1 MRELEVRLALVCFG
15 GSSLA
20 VYMNGVSHEVLK
32 LVRASKVY
40 HSLSSEEKADPSIQY
55 SDRAP
60 DRGYTC
66 DTESHY
72 FDLLRM
78 VGDKVDLHVI
88 VDVISGASAGGIN
101 GIFLA
106 RAIAFDLDFD
116 PLRDMWMKLGDIEEL
131 MERETLADRWSKIYM
146 YPLIW
151 LFGRRIW
158 KGEQP
163 YAEAKRKLSR
173 FIRSRWF
180 EPPFSGKRMLEWM
193 IDANHNMGEAKPGS
207 SLLPT
212 GHRLDLFVS
221 LTNFYGQN
229 RAVGM
234 HDPEMISEKQ
244 HTVSLNFTHMQGRRS
259 ARYTDFDDTNIPGL
273 GFAARAT
280 SSFPGAFPPMRL
292 SDLKAYLKDC
302 SADWPHENEF
312 MARNFDQLSEE
323 PEKIENMSFIDGGVT
338 NNKPFANAIN
348 AVIDRPAHR
357 EVDRRIVFV
366 DPRPGEP
373 ISPGETPS
381 DHTNSQPRPGFFR
394 TILSSLAEIPRDEPI
409 LGDLQDIEEKN
420 RQARRFE
427 TVLKRI
433 ERDVAQLVD
442 KILILAPGQTVSTAM
457 LASWRERAHE
467 QARHEA
473 GFGYGSYAES
483 KAVHSIERISK
494 FLMAWQQSRHKDH
507 KVSSQNTVP
516 TLEQLTLWAREQGYI
531 ESGDEGCRQV
541 IPFFRKYDVDYRVR
555 RMRFL
560 IKRLNR
566 QLQRYPATESQASF
580 ANLKAHIYDS
590 IARYR
595 QRWQP
600 SFYESA
606 PLAGDTAELMEIV
619 AKQMALE
626 DLDFEEDEMLAKAIN
641 AIDDEATRKTLF
653 HAYVG
658 FSFYDVL
665 TLPMTAH
672 TDLMEIDEI
681 RVDRI
686 SPIDC
691 HEPTCQGDGQ
701 ESSQE
706 DKVKNGQELMGAK
719 LFNFGAFFSR
729 RARENDYIWG
739 RIHAANRLVDFI
751 TDAAGMPGLESKINA
766 SELRRKLALSII
778 DAEAKHTLESE
789 DLIARLRKA
798 YAPKAD

>member
-15 GSSLA
+15 GASLA

-40 HSLSSEEKADPSIQY
+40 HSLTAEEKADPSVLY
-55 SDRAP
+55 NDRAP
-60 DRGYTC
+60 DRGYST
-66 DTESHY
+66 DTESNY

-78 VGDKVDLHVI
+78 TGETVDLRVI

-106 RAIAFDLDFD
+106 RALAYDLDFD
-116 PLRDMWMKLGDIEEL
+116 PLRDMWMNLSDIEEL
-131 MERETLADRWSKIYM
+131 MERETLAERWSKIYM

-151 LFGRRIW
+151 LFGKRIW
-158 KGEQP
+158 TGEHP

-173 FIRSRWF
+173 FVRSRWF
-180 EPPFSGKRMLEWM
+180 EPPFSGTRMLKWM
-193 IDANHNMGEAKPGS
+193 IDANHNMGEAKPGN

-212 GHRLDLFVS
+212 DHQLDLFVS
-221 LTNFYGQN
+221 LTNFYGQSQL
-229 RAVGM
+229 VSM
-234 HDPEMISEKQ
+234 HDPKTIREKQ
-244 HTVSLNFTHMQGRRS
+244 HKVSLKFSHMQGRRS
-259 ARYTDFDDTNIPGL
+259 ARHSDFDDDNIPGL

-292 SDLKAYLKDC
+292 ADLKAYLKTNGA
-302 SADWPHENEF
+302 SWHHEAHF
-312 MARNFDQLSEE
+312 MAKNFDHLSEDGADVE
-323 PEKIENMSFIDGGVT
+323 RMSFIDGGVT
-338 NNKPFANAIN
+338 NNKPFADAID

-357 EVDRRIVFV
+357 EVDRRIIFV
-366 DPRPGEP
+366 DPRP
-373 ISPGETPS
+373 ETPAEAPPE
-381 DHTNSQPRPGFFR
+381 TQPDQPGDNQPKQSEDVNFKPIPGFFH

-409 LGDLQDIEEKN
+409 LGDLQDIEEQN
-420 RQARRFE
+420 RRARRFE
-427 TVLKRI
+427 IILKRI
-433 ERDVAQLVD
+433 EQDVAKLVD
-442 KILILAPGQTVSTAM
+442 QILILAPEQKVSTAM

-473 GFGYGSYAES
+473 GYGYGSYAEA
-483 KAVHSIERISK
+483 KAVHSLERISS
-494 FLMAWQQSRHKDH
+494 FLQEWQRHRKKTD
-507 KVSSQNTVP
+507 KGLRPESVPNLSQ
-516 TLEQLTLWAREQGYI
+516 LSQWANEKGFI
-531 ESGDEGCRQV
+531 ETNDPGCRQV

-566 QLQRYPATESQASF
+566 QLEQEPKQASLQAF
-580 ANLKAHIYDS
+580 STLKAHIYDS

-600 SFYESA
+600 EFYKDV
-606 PLAGDTAELMEIV
+606 PLGGGTEELMDTV
-619 AKQMALE
+619 ANTMSLE
-626 DLDFEEDEMLAKAIN
+626 DLDFHEDEMLAEAIN
-641 AIDDEATRKTLF
+641 AIDDEDTRRALF

-665 TLPMTAH
+665 TLPMTTH

-691 HEPTCQGDGQ
+691 TGLHCPESGQ
-701 ESSQE
+701 Q
-706 DKVKNGQELMGAK
+706 LMGAK

-739 RIHAANRLVDFI
+739 RIHAANRLVDFV
-751 TDAAGMPGLESKINA
+751 TDAAGAPGLKDGVEA
-766 SELRRKLALSII
+766 TQLRRKLALSII
-778 DAEAKHTLESE
+778 ESEAKHTLESE
-789 DLIARLRKA
+789 ELIAQLKKDFA
-798 YAPKAD
+798 LQ

>member
-15 GSSLA
+15 GASLA

-40 HSLSSEEKADPSIQY
+40 HSLSAEEKADPLVSY
-55 SDRAP
+55 RDRAP
-60 DRGYTC
+60 DRGYST

-72 FDLLRM
+72 FELLRM
-78 VGDKVDLHVI
+78 IGERVDLRVI

-101 GIFLA
+101 GIFLG
-106 RAIAFDLDFD
+106 RALAYDLDFD

-131 MERETLADRWSKIYM
+131 MERETLAERWSKVYM

-158 KGEQP
+158 KGERP

-180 EPPFSGKRMLEWM
+180 EPPFSGTRMLEWM
-193 IDANHNMGEAKPGS
+193 IDANHNMGKAAPGS

-212 GHRLDLFVS
+212 GHQMDLFVS

-229 RAVGM
+229 QSVGM
-234 HDPEMISEKQ
+234 HDPKTIREKQ
-244 HTVSLNFTHMQGRRS
+244 HRVTLKFSHVQGRRS
-259 ARYTDFDDTNIPGL
+259 ARTSDFDDTNIPGL

-292 SDLKAYLKDC
+292 ADLKSYLKSC
-302 SADWPHENEF
+302 GASWLHEAEF
-312 MARNFDQLSEE
+312 MEKNFDHLSEE
-323 PEKIENMSFIDGGVT
+323 IDDVESMSFIDGGVT
-338 NNKPFANAIN
+338 NNKPFASAIDALIN
-348 AVIDRPAHR
+348 RAAHR
-357 EVDRRIVFV
+357 EVDRRIIFV
-366 DPRPGEP
+366 DPRPEVQEDAETQESQSDQPLNSDVADNPKP
-373 ISPGETPS
+373 I
-381 DHTNSQPRPGFFR
+381 PGFFR

-409 LGDLQDIEEKN
+409 LGDLQEIEEKN
-420 RQARRFE
+420 RRARRFE
-427 TVLKRI
+427 IILKRI
-433 ERDVAQLVD
+433 EQDVAQLVD
-442 KILILAPGQTVSTAM
+442 QILILAPGQKVSTAM

-473 GFGYGSYAES
+473 GFGYGGYAEA
-483 KAVHSIERISK
+483 KAVHSLERLSK
-494 FLMAWQQSRHKDH
+494 FLREWHRDRFKQDPGLDQPEA
-507 KVSSQNTVP
+507 P
-516 TLEQLTLWAREQGYI
+516 TLAQLSRWAAENDYI
-531 ESGDEGCRQV
+531 GSDDPTCRTA
-541 IPFFRKYDVDYRVR
+541 IPFFRRYDVDYRVR

-566 QLQRYPATESQASF
+566 QLQREPSQASLASF

-595 QRWQP
+595 QRWQTD
-600 SFYESA
+600 FYKETPFS
-606 PLAGDTAELMEIV
+606 DNTEELMTIV
-619 AKQMALE
+619 AKAMELE
-626 DLDFEEDEMLAKAIN
+626 ELDFEEDEMLAEAIN
-641 AIDDEATRKTLF
+641 AIEDEPTRKTLF

-691 HEPTCQGDGQ
+691 KGIDCPESGQ
-701 ESSQE
+701 Q
-706 DKVKNGQELMGAK
+706 LMGAK

-729 RARENDYIWG
+729 KAREHDYIWG
-739 RIHAANRLVDFI
+739 RIHAANRLVDFL
-751 TDAAGMPGLESKINA
+751 TDAAGSPDLKDNIDASK
-766 SELRRKLALSII
+766 LRRKLALSII
-778 DAEAKHTLESE
+778 NSEAKHTLESE
-789 DLIARLRKA
+789 DLIDELRQKFA
-798 YAPKAD
+798 L

>member
-15 GSSLA
+15 GASLA

-40 HSLSSEEKADPSIQY
+40 HSLSAEEKADPSVLY
-55 SDRAP
+55 GDRAP
-60 DRGYTC
+60 NRGYST
-66 DTESHY
+66 DTERCY

-78 VGDKVDLHVI
+78 IGETVDLRVI

-101 GIFLA
+101 GIFLG
-106 RAIAFDLDFD
+106 RALAYDLDFD

-131 MERETLADRWSKIYM
+131 MERETLAERWSKIYM

-151 LFGRRIW
+151 MFGKRIW
-158 KGEQP
+158 KGERP

-180 EPPFSGKRMLEWM
+180 EPPFSGTRMLEWM
-193 IDANHNMGEAKPGS
+193 IDANHNMGEAAPGS

-212 GHRLDLFVS
+212 SHQLDLFVS
-221 LTNFYGQN
+221 LTNFYGQSQS
-229 RAVGM
+229 VSM
-234 HDPEMISEKQ
+234 HDPATIREKQ
-244 HTVSLNFTHMQGRRS
+244 HRVSLKFSHVQGRRS
-259 ARYTDFDDTNIPGL
+259 ARSSDFDDTNIPGL

-292 SDLKAYLKDC
+292 SDLKTYLKASDA
-302 SADWPHENEF
+302 SWPHEAQF
-312 MARNFDQLSEE
+312 MAKNFDHLSEDVADVQ
-323 PEKIENMSFIDGGVT
+323 NMSFIDGGVT
-338 NNKPFANAIN
+338 NNKPFSSAIN

-357 EVDRRIVFV
+357 EVDRRIIFV
-366 DPRPGEP
+366 DPRPEVQ
-373 ISPGETPS
+373 S
-381 DHTNSQPRPGFFR
+381 DEQQGDQTSRNNNDNGSADAKPTPGFFR

-409 LGDLQDIEEKN
+409 LGDLQEIEEQN
-420 RQARRFE
+420 QRARRFE
-427 TVLKRI
+427 IILKRI
-433 ERDVAQLVD
+433 EQDVSQLVD
-442 KILILAPGQTVSTAM
+442 QILILAPGQKVSTAM

-473 GFGYGSYAES
+473 GFGYGSYAEA
-483 KAVHSIERISK
+483 KAVHSLERISS
-494 FLMAWQQSRHKDH
+494 FLKEWHRDRSKLDKDL
-507 KVSSQNTVP
+507 KQGAVP
-516 TLEQLTLWAREQGYI
+516 TLAQLSQWATDNGFI
-531 ESGDEGCRQV
+531 ESTDIACRQA

-566 QLQRYPATESQASF
+566 KLQQEPKQASLASF
-580 ANLKAHIYDS
+580 AKLKAHIYDS

-600 SFYESA
+600 QFYKDA
-606 PLAGDTAELMEIV
+606 PMNGDTEELMDIV
-619 AKQMALE
+619 AKVMALE
-626 DLDFEEDEMLAKAIN
+626 DLDFDEDEMLAEAIN

-658 FSFYDVL
+658 FAFYDVV

-691 HEPTCQGDGQ
+691 TELHCPESGQ
-701 ESSQE
+701 Q
-706 DKVKNGQELMGAK
+706 LMGAK

-729 RARENDYIWG
+729 KARENDYIWG
-739 RIHAANRLVDFI
+739 RIHAANRLVDFV
-751 TDAAGMPGLESKINA
+751 TDAAGTPGLKDKVEA
-766 SELRRKLALSII
+766 SNLRRKLALSII
-778 DAEAKHTLESE
+778 ESEAGHTLESE
-789 DLIARLRKA
+789 DLINQLRQEFA
-798 YAPKAD
+798 L

>member
-40 HSLSSEEKADPSIQY
+40 HSLSSEEKADPSISY

-60 DRGYTC
+60 DRGYTT

-78 VGDKVDLHVI
+78 IGDGVDLHVI

-106 RAIAFDLDFD
+106 RAIAYDMDFD

-131 MERETLADRWSKIYM
+131 MERETLAERWSKIYM
-146 YPLIW
+146 YPLLW
-151 LFGRRIW
+151 MFGKRIW
-158 KGEQP
+158 QGEKP
-163 YAEAKRKLSR
+163 YLEAKRKLSR

-193 IDANHNMGEAKPGS
+193 IDANHSMGEAAPGS

-212 GHRLDLFVS
+212 GHQLDLFVS
-221 LTNFYGQN
+221 LTNFYGQDQP
-229 RAVGM
+229 VSM
-234 HDPEMISEKQ
+234 HDPEKISEKQ
-244 HTVSLNFTHMQGRRS
+244 HSVSLNFRHMQGQRS
-259 ARYTDFDDTNIPGL
+259 ARYSDFDDTNIPGL

-292 SDLKAYLKDC
+292 ADLKDYLKENG
-302 SADWPHENEF
+302 APWAHEDNF
-312 MARNFDQLSEE
+312 MARNFDHLTEDAASIQ
-323 PEKIENMSFIDGGVT
+323 NMSFIDGGVT
-338 NNKPFANAIN
+338 NNKPFNNAIN

-357 EVDRRIVFV
+357 EVDRRIIFV
-366 DPRPGEP
+366 DPRPEGQK
-373 ISPGETPS
+373 SPSPTLNES
-381 DHTNSQPRPGFFR
+381 LESKPRPRFFR

-420 RQARRFE
+420 RRARRFE

-433 ERDVAQLVD
+433 EQDVTQLVD
-442 KILILAPGQTVSTAM
+442 KILILAPGQKVSTAM

-467 QARHEA
+467 QARQEA
-473 GFGYGSYAES
+473 GFGYGGYAES
-483 KAVHSIERISK
+483 KAVHSIERLTK
-494 FLMAWQQSRHKDH
+494 FLKAWQRTHQKSGATTT
-507 KVSSQNTVP
+507 SGNVP
-516 TLEQLTLWAREQGYI
+516 NLHELTEWAKKCGYI
-531 ESGDEGCRQV
+531 ETGDEGCRQV
-541 IPFFRKYDVDYRVR
+541 IPFFRMYDVDYRVR
-555 RMRFL
+555 RLRFL

-566 QLQRYPATESQASF
+566 HLQQEPQQASNEAF
-580 ANLKAHIYDS
+580 AKLKAHVYDS

-600 SFYESA
+600 EFYRSVFIT
-606 PLAGDTAELMEIV
+606 GDTDTLMESV

-626 DLDFEEDEMLAKAIN
+626 DLDFEEDEMLAAAIH

-691 HEPTCQGDGQ
+691 KHEQCQENGPQNDPQ
-701 ESSQE
+701 NAIE
-706 DKVKNGQELMGAK
+706 NGQELMGAK

-729 RARENDYIWG
+729 KARENDYIWG

-751 TDAAGMPGLESKINA
+751 TDAAGVPGLAGKIEA
-766 SELRRKLALSII
+766 TKLRKKLALSII
-778 DAEAKHTLESE
+778 NAEAKHTLESE
-789 DLIARLRKA
+789 ELIERLKKR
-798 YAPKAD
+798 YAL

>member
-15 GSSLA
+15 GASLA

-40 HSLSSEEKADPSIQY
+40 HSLSAEEKADPSVLY

-60 DRGYTC
+60 DRGYST
-66 DTESHY
+66 DTECNY
-72 FDLLRM
+72 FDLLRII
-78 VGDKVDLHVI
+78 GETVDLRVI

-106 RAIAFDLDFD
+106 RALAYDLDFD

-131 MERETLADRWSKIYM
+131 MERETLAERWSKIYM

-151 LFGRRIW
+151 LFGKRIW
-158 KGEQP
+158 KGERP

-173 FIRSRWF
+173 FVRSRWF
-180 EPPFSGKRMLEWM
+180 EPPFSGTRMLQWM
-193 IDANHNMGEAKPGS
+193 IDANHNMGEAKPGN

-212 GHRLDLFVS
+212 DHQLDLFVS
-221 LTNFYGQN
+221 LTNFYGQSQS
-229 RAVGM
+229 VSM
-234 HDPEMISEKQ
+234 HDPQTISENQ
-244 HTVSLNFTHMQGRRS
+244 HKINLKFSHMQGRRS
-259 ARYTDFDDTNIPGL
+259 ARYSDFDDTNIPGL

-292 SDLKAYLKDC
+292 ADLKAYLK
-302 SADWPHENEF
+302 SSGASWHHETDF
-312 MARNFDQLSEE
+312 MAKNFEHLSEDGAD
-323 PEKIENMSFIDGGVT
+323 IDNMSFIDGGVT
-338 NNKPFANAIN
+338 NNKPFASAIN
-348 AVIDRPAHR
+348 AVIDRPAHC
-357 EVDRRIVFV
+357 EVDRRIIFV
-366 DPRPGEP
+366 DPRP
-373 ISPGETPS
+373 ETPEEAAS
-381 DHTNSQPRPGFFR
+381 DQSADDQQKQVNGEDAGVDFKPVPGFFR

-409 LGDLQDIEEKN
+409 LGDLQDIEEQN
-420 RQARRFE
+420 RRARRFE
-427 TVLKRI
+427 IILKRI
-433 ERDVAQLVD
+433 EQDVAKLVD
-442 KILILAPGQTVSTAM
+442 QILILAPDQKVSTAM

-473 GFGYGSYAES
+473 GYGYGSYAEA
-483 KAVHSIERISK
+483 KAVHSLERIST
-494 FLMAWQQSRHKDH
+494 FLREWLRYRKKTDKDLAPER
-507 KVSSQNTVP
+507 VPNLSQ
-516 TLEQLTLWAREQGYI
+516 LSQWAKEKGFI
-531 ESGDEGCRQV
+531 ETSDPGCRQV

-566 QLQRYPATESQASF
+566 QLAQEPKQASMQAF
-580 ANLKAHIYDS
+580 STLKAHIYDS

-600 SFYESA
+600 EFYKDVPLES
-606 PLAGDTAELMEIV
+606 GTEELMDV
-619 AKQMALE
+619 LAKAMSLE
-626 DLDFEEDEMLAKAIN
+626 DLDFEEDEMLAEAIN
-641 AIDDEATRKTLF
+641 AVEDEDTRRALF

-665 TLPMTAH
+665 TLPMTTH

-691 HEPTCQGDGQ
+691 TGLHCPESGQ
-701 ESSQE
+701 Q
-706 DKVKNGQELMGAK
+706 LMGAK

-739 RIHAANRLVDFI
+739 RIHAANRLVDFV
-751 TDAAGMPGLESKINA
+751 TDAAGAPGVENKVETSQ
-766 SELRRKLALSII
+766 LRRKLALSII
-778 DAEAKHTLESE
+778 ESEAKHTLESA
-789 DLIARLRKA
+789 DLIAQLKKDFA
-798 YAPKAD
+798 LQ

>member
-20 VYMNGVSHEVLK
+20 VYMNGVSHEILK

-40 HSLSSEEKADPSIQY
+40 HSLSDEEKANPLVSY

-60 DRGYTC
+60 ERGYTC

-78 VGDKVDLHVI
+78 AGDTVDLHVI

-106 RAIAFDLDFD
+106 RALAYDLDFD

-151 LFGRRIW
+151 LFGKRIW
-158 KGEQP
+158 KGERP

-173 FIRSRWF
+173 FLRSRWF

-212 GHRLDLFVS
+212 GHQLDLFVS

-229 RAVGM
+229 RTVSM

-244 HTVSLNFTHMQGRRS
+244 HSVSLKFSHVQGSRS
-259 ARYTDFDDTNIPGL
+259 ARYSDFDDTNIPGL

-280 SSFPGAFPPMRL
+280 SSFPGAFPPMSL
-292 SDLKAYLKDC
+292 MDLKAYLKE
-302 SADWPHENEF
+302 SGADWPHEQEF
-312 MARNFDQLSEE
+312 MARNFDHLSEG
-323 PEKIENMSFIDGGVT
+323 ITNIQNMSFIDGGVT
-338 NNKPFANAIN
+338 NNKPFASAIN
-348 AVIDRPAHR
+348 AIVDRPAHR
-357 EVDRRIVFV
+357 EVDRRIIFV

-373 ISPGETPS
+373 IAPGEVPS
-381 DHTNSQPRPGFFR
+381 DQFMPQPKPGFFR

-409 LGDLQDIEEKN
+409 LGDLQDIEKQN
-420 RQARRFE
+420 RRARRFE

-433 ERDVAQLVD
+433 EQDVAQLVD
-442 KILILAPGQTVSTAM
+442 QILILAPGQKVSTAM

-473 GFGYGSYAES
+473 GYGYGAYAES
-483 KAVHSIERISK
+483 KAMHSIERLSK
-494 FLMAWQQSRHKDH
+494 FLLEWQRDRRKRLPA
-507 KVSSQNTVP
+507 NETCIVP
-516 TLEQLTLWAREQGYI
+516 TLEQLTDWARKQGFI
-531 ESGDEGCRQV
+531 ESGDAGSRQV

-566 QLQRYPATESQASF
+566 QLQGDPQPTSQDAF
-580 ANLKAHIYDS
+580 AKLKTHIYDS

-600 SFYESA
+600 GFFEKA
-606 PLAGDTAELMEIV
+606 PISGDTDELMEII
-619 AKQMALE
+619 AKRMALE
-626 DLDFEEDEMLAKAIN
+626 DLDFDEDEMLAEAIN
-641 AIDDEATRKTLF
+641 AIADEATRKALF

-686 SPIDC
+686 SPVDC
-691 HEPTCQGDGQ
+691 TDLHCPIG
-701 ESSQE
+701 
-706 DKVKNGQELMGAK
+706 GQELMGAK

-729 RARENDYIWG
+729 KARENDYIWG
-739 RIHAANRLVDFI
+739 RIHAANRLVDFV
-751 TDAAGMPGLESKINA
+751 TDAVGAPSLNDKIDA
-766 SELRRKLALSII
+766 AKLRRKLVLSIVT
-778 DAEAKHTLESE
+778 AEAKHTTESE
-789 DLIARLRKA
+789 DLIAQLKQD
-798 YAPKAD
+798 YAL

>member
-1 MRELEVRLALVCFG
+1 MTEKVVGMRELEVRLALVCFG
-15 GSSLA
+15 GASLA

-40 HSLSSEEKADPSIQY
+40 HSLSAEEKADPSVSY
-55 SDRAP
+55 GDRAP
-60 DRGYTC
+60 DRGYST

-78 VGDKVDLHVI
+78 IGKSVDMRVI

-101 GIFLA
+101 GIFLG
-106 RAIAFDLDFD
+106 RALAYDLDFD

-131 MERETLADRWSKIYM
+131 MERETLAERWSKVYM

-151 LFGRRIW
+151 LFGKRIW
-158 KGEQP
+158 KGEHP

-180 EPPFSGKRMLEWM
+180 EPPFSGTRMLEWM
-193 IDANHNMGEAKPGS
+193 IDANHNMGEAAPGS

-212 GHRLDLFVS
+212 GHQLDLFVS
-221 LTNFYGQN
+221 LTNFYGQSQS
-229 RAVGM
+229 VGM
-234 HDPEMISEKQ
+234 HDPATIREKQ
-244 HTVSLNFTHMQGRRS
+244 HKVSLKFSHIQGRRS
-259 ARYTDFDDTNIPGL
+259 ARYSDFDDTNIPGL

-292 SDLKAYLKDC
+292 TDLKAYLKTC
-302 SADWPHENEF
+302 GASWPHETDF
-312 MARNFDQLSEE
+312 MAKNFDHLSED
-323 PEKIENMSFIDGGVT
+323 IGDVENMSFIDGGVT
-338 NNKPFANAIN
+338 NNKPFASAID

-357 EVDRRIVFV
+357 EVDRRIIFV
-366 DPRPGEP
+366 DPRPEVQAEMPAEAQAQPNDNDTHGENTKP
-373 ISPGETPS
+373 I
-381 DHTNSQPRPGFFR
+381 PGFFR

-409 LGDLQDIEEKN
+409 LGDLQEIEEQN
-420 RQARRFE
+420 QRARRFE
-427 TVLKRI
+427 IILKRI
-433 ERDVAQLVD
+433 EQDVSQLVD
-442 KILILAPGQTVSTAM
+442 QILVLAPDQKVSTAM

-473 GFGYGSYAES
+473 GFGYGSYAEA
-483 KAVHSIERISK
+483 KAVHSLERLSNFLKEWHQDRSK
-494 FLMAWQQSRHKDH
+494 QDQGLEQS
-507 KVSSQNTVP
+507 TVP
-516 TLEQLTLWAREQGYI
+516 TPAQLSQWAADNGYI
-531 ESGDEGCRQV
+531 ESDDAACRPA
-541 IPFFRKYDVDYRVR
+541 IPFFRKFDVDYRVR

-566 QLQRYPATESQASF
+566 QLQQEPAQASLASF

-595 QRWQP
+595 QRWQTD
-600 SFYESA
+600 FYKDA
-606 PLAGDTAELMEIV
+606 PLSGNTEELMAIV
-619 AKQMALE
+619 AKVMELE

-641 AIDDEATRKTLF
+641 AIEDETTRKTLF

-672 TDLMEIDEI
+672 ADLMEIDEI

-691 HEPTCQGDGQ
+691 AGADCPESGQ
-701 ESSQE
+701 Q
-706 DKVKNGQELMGAK
+706 LMGAK

-729 RARENDYIWG
+729 KARENDYIWG
-739 RIHAANRLVDFI
+739 RIHAANRLVDFLS
-751 TDAAGMPGLESKINA
+751 DAAGTPDLKNNIDA
-766 SELRRKLALSII
+766 SNLRRKLALAII
-778 DAEAKHTLESE
+778 DSEAKHTLESE
-789 DLIARLRKA
+789 DLIAELRHNFA
-798 YAPKAD
+798 L

>member
-40 HSLSSEEKADPSIQY
+40 HSLSSEEKADPSISY

-60 DRGYTC
+60 DRGYTT
-66 DTESHY
+66 DTESYY

-78 VGDKVDLHVI
+78 IGGSVDLHVI
-88 VDVISGASAGGIN
+88 VDVVSGASAGGIN

-106 RAIAFDLDFD
+106 RALAFDLDFD

-131 MERETLADRWSKIYM
+131 MERETLAERWSKIYM

-151 LFGRRIW
+151 LFGKRIW
-158 KGEQP
+158 QGEKP
-163 YAEAKRKLSR
+163 YLEAKQKLSR
-173 FIRSRWF
+173 FLRSRWF

-193 IDANHNMGEAKPGS
+193 IDANHSMGEAAPGS

-212 GHRLDLFVS
+212 GHQLDLFVS
-221 LTNFYGQN
+221 LTNFYGQDQS
-229 RAVGM
+229 VSM
-234 HDPEMISEKQ
+234 HDPDTISEKQ
-244 HTVSLNFTHMQGRRS
+244 HSVSLNFRHVQGQHS
-259 ARYTDFDDTNIPGL
+259 ARYSDFDDTNIPGL

-292 SDLKAYLKDC
+292 IDLKNYLSEC
-302 SADWPHENEF
+302 GAAWPHEAEF
-312 MARNFDQLSEE
+312 MAKNFDHLTEDAASIQ
-323 PEKIENMSFIDGGVT
+323 NMSFIDGGVT
-338 NNKPFANAIN
+338 NNKPFNNAIN

-357 EVDRRIVFV
+357 EVDRRIIFV
-366 DPRPGEP
+366 DPRPEDPKHPNPTLDESLEP
-373 ISPGETPS
+373 KA
-381 DHTNSQPRPGFFR
+381 RPGFFR

-420 RQARRFE
+420 RRARRFE

-433 ERDVAQLVD
+433 EQDVTQLVD
-442 KILILAPGQTVSTAM
+442 KILILTPGQKVSTAM

-467 QARHEA
+467 QARQEA
-473 GFGYGSYAES
+473 GYGYGGYAES
-483 KAVHSIERISK
+483 KAMHSLERLSK
-494 FLMAWQQSRHKDH
+494 FLKTWQRVRRKD
-507 KVSSQNTVP
+507 SETNTPDSVP
-516 TLEQLTLWAREQGYI
+516 NLHELTEWAKKYGYI
-531 ESGDEGCRQV
+531 ETGDVGCRQV

-566 QLQRYPATESQASF
+566 HLQQDPQLASKDAF
-580 ANLKAHIYDS
+580 AKLKTHIYDS

-600 SFYESA
+600 EFYRSA
-606 PLAGDTAELMEIV
+606 PISGDTDALMDTV

-626 DLDFEEDEMLAKAIN
+626 DLDFDEDEMLAAAIN
-641 AIDDEATRKTLF
+641 AIDDEATRKMLF

-691 HEPTCQGDGQ
+691 NRQHITDEDPGADEEPQNTV
-701 ESSQE
+701 E
-706 DKVKNGQELMGAK
+706 NGQELMGAK

-729 RARENDYIWG
+729 KARENDYIWG
-739 RIHAANRLVDFI
+739 RIHAANRLVDFVA
-751 TDAAGMPGLESKINA
+751 DAAGTPGLMDDIKANK
-766 SELRRKLALSII
+766 LRRKLALSII
-778 DAEAKHTLESE
+778 NAEAKHTVESE
-789 DLIARLRKA
+789 ELIDQLRQK
-798 YAPKAD
+798 YAL

>member
-1 MRELEVRLALVCFG
+1 MRELELRLALVCFG

-40 HSLSSEEKADPSIQY
+40 HSLSNEEKADPSIRY

-60 DRGYTC
+60 ERGYTN

-78 VGDKVDLHVI
+78 IGGTVDLHVI

-106 RAIAFDLDFD
+106 RALAYDLDFD
-116 PLRDMWMKLGDIEEL
+116 PLRDMWMKLSDIEEL

-151 LFGRRIW
+151 LFSKRIW

-163 YAEAKRKLSR
+163 YVEAKRKLSR

-193 IDANHNMGEAKPGS
+193 IDANHNMGEAAPGS

-212 GHRLDLFVS
+212 GHQLDLFVS

-229 RAVGM
+229 QSVSM
-234 HDPEMISEKQ
+234 HDPEMISERQ
-244 HTVSLNFTHMQGRRS
+244 HTVSLNFSHLQGMHS
-259 ARYTDFDDTNIPGL
+259 ARYSDFDDTNIPGL

-292 SDLKAYLKDC
+292 KDLKTYLKD
-302 SADWPHENEF
+302 SGADWPHEAEF
-312 MARNFDQLSEE
+312 MAKNFDHLSEDTAT
-323 PEKIENMSFIDGGVT
+323 IQNMSFIDGGVT
-338 NNKPFANAIN
+338 NNKPFASAIN
-348 AVIDRPAHR
+348 AVFDRPAHR
-357 EVDRRIVFV
+357 EVDRRIIFV
-366 DPRPGEP
+366 DPRPEGAVPKKEDP
-373 ISPGETPS
+373 LLQKEKPVQPDTELRETLELK
-381 DHTNSQPRPGFFR
+381 PRPGFFR

-409 LGDLQDIEEKN
+409 LGDLRDIEEKN
-420 RQARRFE
+420 LRARRFE
-427 TVLKRI
+427 MVLKRI
-433 ERDVAQLVD
+433 EQDVAQLVD
-442 KILILAPGQTVSTAM
+442 QILILAPGQKVSTAM

-473 GFGYGSYAES
+473 GYGYGSYAEA
-483 KAVHSIERISK
+483 KAVHSLERISK
-494 FLMAWQQSRHKDH
+494 FLVAWQWERQKRSGTTET
-507 KVSSQNTVP
+507 NTVP
-516 TLEQLTLWAREQGYI
+516 TLKQLTDWARENSFI
-531 ESGDEGCRQV
+531 ESGDPGCRQV
-541 IPFFRKYDVDYRVR
+541 IPFFRRYDVDYRVR
-555 RMRFL
+555 RLRFL

-566 QLQRYPATESQASF
+566 QLQRNPHLTSQEAF
-580 ANLKAHIYDS
+580 ANLKAQIYDS

-595 QRWQP
+595 KRWQP
-600 SFYESA
+600 RFYEKV
-606 PLAGDTAELMEIV
+606 PIDGDTDELMNAV

-626 DLDFEEDEMLAKAIN
+626 DLDFDEDEMLADSIN
-641 AIDDEATRKTLF
+641 SIDDEATRKTLF

-691 HEPTCQGDGQ
+691 TTLHCPVG
-701 ESSQE
+701 
-706 DKVKNGQELMGAK
+706 GQELMGAK

-729 RARENDYIWG
+729 KARENDYIWG
-739 RIHAANRLVDFI
+739 RIHAANRLVDFVV
-751 TDAAGMPGLESKINA
+751 DAAGMPTLHNEIEAKK
-766 SELRRKLALSII
+766 LRRKLALSI
-778 DAEAKHTLESE
+778 AESEAKHTLESE
-789 DLIARLRKA
+789 DLIAQLKKD
-798 YAPKAD
+798 YAL